1 VIETLKELWAFM
13 WARKLFWLA
22 PILVMLLMLAALFWF
37 ASTATVVSPFV
48 YAL

>member
-1 VIETLKELWAFM
+1 MLETIREIWAFL

-22 PILVMLLMLAALFWF
+22 PILVMLFLIGLLIFVAGQSAI
-37 ASTATVVSPFV
+37 VSPFL